1 VRTDAHQPQ
10 CLVVRFFVDQKQIGF
25 EVALAMIGIFARQG
39 MVVKSLR
46 QGLIRH
52 QQGNSREKI
61 DVESDAVLSLGLALV
76 VPLEFGGLP

>member
-1 VRTDAHQPQ
+1 MRTYPHQPQ
-10 CLVVRFFVDQKQIGF
+10 GLIVWLFVDEEQIGF